1 MDIITIDFES
11 FWSTEYSL
19 SKMSP
24 LEYVLGDQF
33 ETISCSIKV
42 NHYPTD
48 VFFGHDKV
56 SRAFASIQDRISRG
70 LLVAHNMSG
79 FDAYVCAYVYGLRP
93 RMWGCT
99 QAMARPVFA
108 KTVGLSL
115 AKLVE
120 HFRLGRKNNAVL
132 MQTKGKHL
140 ADFTEAELEDMKT
153 YNREDTDQCYALF
166 QQLKPYMSAKE
177 MWQVDA
183 LTRMR
188 VEPKFQV
195 DTNLL
200 ETALS
205 VERDQKRKHV
215 LSLARTMR
223 TTPGLECSDAVRTAD
238 TVETL
243 EEAVRAD
250 LASAPKFSALLV
262 ALGAEVPTKISPTNP
277 DKEIPALAKSDEA
290 FIALQEH
297 DNPLVAAAAR
307 ARLAVKSTLLETR
320 INKFLTAAKMT
331 GGTLPVPLRYAGA
344 DTTGRDSGEE
354 YNCLTAGHEV
364 LTPNGWV
371 AIETWTVDQP
381 ILQWW
386 PDGRLDWCRTAGKV
400 EYEHEGEVVEMRG
413 PLARCVATPDH
424 RVPRLTP
431 AGALTERTAG
441 WIADHSRID
450 GIPIGGTFVGGASAL
465 TPDQVRLLV
474 ATSADG
480 CEAKKSLRWG
490 FRKQRKI
497 RRLQALL
504 TACGLDEKVRTYDYR
519 TKPGGHWVAVLH
531 YGRAPDWLRK
541 GFGPWILDL
550 SRESLDALIDEL
562 PFWDGMQHSTSGN
575 TCFFSSDADQAK
587 WVSTAMHLS
596 GRGGCVGV
604 RSKGRFDVYER
615 SSVRT
620 SATGTRVL
628 FSGTVYCPQVD
639 SSFFLVRYDGAIHVT
654 GNCQNLPRIGGAPRT
669 SDALRNSMRAPKGC
683 AVVVADLSGIELRV
697 NHFLWQVASSMQLF
711 QEDAEGDLY
720 KDFAAKRYGVGV
732 SEVDKTQRQMGKV
745 AHLGLGF
752 GAGAPTFRVFAK
764 TQYGLVIPEDEAVTV
779 VDEWREAYAAI
790 VQGWKSCN
798 KAIARI
804 QSGTEE
810 AVDPWGLVHT
820 CKEGLRLPSGRLIRY
835 PDLRVET
842 DGTWPD
848 GRPRRSAFYAHGR
861 HKARLTGPKMDENI
875 VQALARDKICDDAL
889 EFYRAS
895 KLYPQLRV
903 HDELVYVVPES
914 EAQSVLDEVQKIMR
928 TPPKWWPELITWSE
942 GDIAPT
948 YGAAK

>member
-140 ADFTEAELEDMKT
+140 ADFTTAELEDMKT

-195 DTNLL
+195 DTSLL

-250 LASAPKFSALLV
+250 LASAPKFSALLL
-262 ALGAEVPTKISPTNP
+262 ALGAEVPTKLSPTNP

-354 YNCLTAGHEV
+354 YNC
-364 LTPNGWV
+364 
-371 AIETWTVDQP
+371 
-381 ILQWW
+381 
-386 PDGRLDWCRTAGKV
+386 
-400 EYEHEGEVVEMRG
+400 
-413 PLARCVATPDH
+413 
-424 RVPRLTP
+424 
-431 AGALTERTAG
+431 
-441 WIADHSRID
+441 
-450 GIPIGGTFVGGASAL
+450 
-465 TPDQVRLLV
+465 
-474 ATSADG
+474 
-480 CEAKKSLRWG
+480 
-490 FRKQRKI
+490 
-497 RRLQALL
+497 
-504 TACGLDEKVRTYDYR
+504 
-519 TKPGGHWVAVLH
+519 
-531 YGRAPDWLRK
+531 
-541 GFGPWILDL
+541 
-550 SRESLDALIDEL
+550 
-562 PFWDGMQHSTSGN
+562 
-575 TCFFSSDADQAK
+575 
-587 WVSTAMHLS
+587 
-596 GRGGCVGV
+596 
-604 RSKGRFDVYER
+604 
-615 SSVRT
+615 
-620 SATGTRVL
+620 
-628 FSGTVYCPQVD
+628 
-639 SSFFLVRYDGAIHVT
+639 
-654 GNCQNLPRIGGAPRT
+654 QNLPRIGGAPRT

-683 AVVVADLSGIELRV
+683 VVVVADLSGIELRV

-914 EAQSVLDEVQKIMR
+914 EAQGVLDEVQKIMR
-928 TPPKWWPELITWSE
+928 TPPKWWPELVTWSE